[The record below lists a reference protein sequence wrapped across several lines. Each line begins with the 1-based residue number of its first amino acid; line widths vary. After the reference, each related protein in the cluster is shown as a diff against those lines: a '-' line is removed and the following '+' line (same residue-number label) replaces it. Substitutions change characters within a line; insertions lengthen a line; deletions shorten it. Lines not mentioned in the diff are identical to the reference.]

1 MSMKVS
7 LRKMQK
13 PKIQF
18 VTDLHTFESI
28 LSSDSG
34 HHLSKLKVY
43 GNFTPITDEHP
54 VVEAVLSRWKANS
67 KPGMRRKGDTKKI
80 ALAIEGGG
88 MRGCVSAGAT
98 AALNILGIHD
108 AIDVVYGSS
117 AGAMIGAYFISR
129 QFSGVQIYHDILP
142 SAGKRFIDKGKLL
155 FAAGLPSWLNV
166 FLRRKRG
173 TIDEIMSFIPD
184 PDSIGTEQSRE
195 RTDKSLTNVINLD
208 FLLVQVMGILQ
219 PLDWNMFT
227 KNELTQPLKIVA
239 SSLKTLKPIVMS
251 REKSNF
257 GDLPSLLECIRASM
271 AVPGITGSLMALSK
285 SSNSEESTSK
295 SSQEFS
301 VEASSEPLHVSPY
314 SVPFYVNMR
323 SKPNQ
328 PYQTNTI
335 STSILKSSSKSLS
348 QIGSATNMKLN
359 RDEDISTYNGRGVI
373 GMKLIRKFLG
383 VGRIAIMALVKLVDI
398 LRAARDKRAMAVVV
412 TTSIESDIMDT
423 RRDSKVIP
431 AVNSASGDGK
441 FASRGTQVTNLK
453 ANIRERKR
461 ERNGDNDVDDDRTN
475 TSTVTADNC
484 EPVVD
489 AFLCEPLPYRSAVD
503 DGASHVI
510 VLRTRPDPCPVL
522 GKGPGVFETLIAK
535 RYALILEVFDSNFLN
550 LRAFTLILFNSIR
563 QSIKWIYF

>member
-18 VTDLHTFESI
+18 VTDLPTFESI
-28 LSSDSG
+28 LLSDSG
-34 HHLSKLKVY
+34 RHLSKLKVY

-67 KPGMRRKGDTKKI
+67 KPGRRGKGDIKKI

-155 FAAGLPSWLNV
+155 FAAGLPSWLNI

-173 TIDEIMSFIPD
+173 SIDEIMSFIPD

-195 RTDKSLTNVINLD
+195 RTNKSLTNVINLD

-239 SSLKTLKPIVMS
+239 STLKTLKPIVMS

-271 AVPGITGSLMALSK
+271 AVPGITGSLMALRK
-285 SSNSEESTSK
+285 NGNSDESTSK
-295 SSQEFS
+295 SFGKISSKSPQESS
-301 VEASSEPLHVSPY
+301 VEDSSEPFHVSPY

-323 SKPNQ
+323 SKPDQ
-328 PYQTNTI
+328 PYQTNII
-335 STSILKSSSKSLS
+335 STSTLKSSSTTLS
-348 QIGSATNMKLN
+348 HIDSATNMKLS
-359 RDEDISTYNGRGVI
+359 RDDDISPYNGRGVI
-373 GMKLIRKFLG
+373 GTKLMRKILG
-383 VGRIAIMALVKLVDI
+383 AGRIAVMALLRLVDT
-398 LRAARDKRAMAVVV
+398 LRSARDKRIMAALAA
-412 TTSIESDIMDT
+412 TSIESDIKYT
-423 RRDSKVIP
+423 SRDVM
-431 AVNSASGDGK
+431 NSASGDDNYSLKGIHAK
-441 FASRGTQVTNLK
+441 NL
-453 ANIRERKR
+453 NSNKR
-461 ERNGDNDVDDDRTN
+461 EKGMERDGGKDVDIDRTN

-535 RYALILEVFDSNFLN
+535 RYVLVLNIYNDCFLN
-550 LRAFTLILFNSIR
+550 MYVRI
-563 QSIKWIYF
+563 